1 MARVLALAL
10 AVFVLQALPA
20 GAVIDGDADHVLLRK
35 DCTGIDNCFET
46 SDAVSDWLWDGG
58 RNDPPSAGDE
68 VIVDVGV
75 GEFDPLVC
83 PDKNPDSGWVTFR
96 GAGRDRSI
104 FVLSEGYHAAAI
116 TAVNCWKL
124 GFQDLGTRSDA
135 HGALWAG
142 DGESTWTNV
151 DMVGEV
157 MGWYDFACAG
167 SGSAPSGK
175 HWVFGSRIWGNQGGW
190 YGDCGAAWIYGSEIT
205 ATPKAASVAAVGVH
219 VTHRADAR
227 VYGSNVRVSPD
238 ASLAANTS
246 GISLTGVL
254 VGNSTN
260 GITTEAK
267 GTFHMHGGV
276 IAVNAAQLE
285 AADAT
290 GVETDDGQAPNAMAH
305 VLDTSFLVQRGT
317 SSGTSTRASGDG
329 VMSSFVWQNGTA
341 PPVSNLVSEN
351 GADMYVET
359 DCQSGGTCN
368 SGTETHLMI
377 YRAACGASNPWF
389 NVVTGACRVP

>member
-1 MARVLALAL
+1 MARMVALAL
-10 AVFVLQALPA
+10 AIFVLQAHPA
-20 GAVIDGDADHVLLRK
+20 VAAIDGDADHVLLRK

-75 GEFDPLVC
+75 GEFDVLVC
-83 PDKNPDSGWVTFR
+83 PDTSPESGWVTFR
-96 GAGRDRSI
+96 GAGRDRSV
-104 FVLSEGYHAAAI
+104 FVLEGFNLGAI
-116 TAVNCWKL
+116 IVFSCRKL
-124 GFQDLGTRSDA
+124 GFQDIGTRSDT
-135 HGALWAG
+135 HGVIWFG

-151 DMVGEV
+151 DMVGAV
-157 MGWYDFACAG
+157 AGWYDFSCAG
-167 SGSAPSGK
+167 EGSAPSGK
-175 HWVFGSRIWGNQGGW
+175 HWVFGSRIWGNVVGW
-190 YGDCGAAWIYGSEIT
+190 YGDCGATWIYGSEIT
-205 ATPKAASVAAVGVH
+205 ATPIAANVHARGVH

-227 VYGSNVRVSPD
+227 VYGSNVRVSP
-238 ASLAANTS
+238 APELAANTS

-260 GITTEAK
+260 GITNEAK

-276 IAVNAAQLE
+276 IAVNASQL
-285 AADAT
+285 ATADAT
-290 GVETDDGQAPNAMAH
+290 GVKTDDGQAPNAMAH
-305 VLDTSFLVQRGT
+305 VLDTSFLIQRGA

-351 GADMYVET
+351 GADMFVET